1 MDDVRRASSLLSNCK
16 KIAYDMKS
24 EYTPPRFK
32 GEGFHC
38 PHCGVF
44 AHQHWYEITLEEDS
58 EDEKK
63 GTDEVLSVS
72 TCEKCNNFS
81 LWIDEKIIYPV
92 SGKAPFPLG
101 DTPEE
106 IKKEFLEARSILDAS
121 PRGATALLRLA
132 MEKLIS
138 HLGEKESIIGN
149 IENLKNRGLDAK
161 FQTALLSVRM
171 IGEEAVEPG
180 QIDPGDDEETA
191 LVLFNLLNLIV
202 DTLITQPRMV
212 DEILERLPGSK
223 KRG

>member
-1 MDDVRRASSLLSNCK
+1 
-16 KIAYDMKS
+16 MKS

-58 EDEKK
+58 EK
-63 GTDEVLSVS
+63 GKSGTGEVLSVS
-72 TCEKCNNFS
+72 TCEKCDNFS
-81 LWIDEKIIYPV
+81 LWIDGKIIYPV
-92 SGKAPFPLG
+92 SGKAPFPL
-101 DTPEE
+101 DDMPEE
-106 IKKEFLEARSILDAS
+106 IKQEFLEARSILDES
-121 PRGATALLRLA
+121 PRSATALLRLA
-132 MEKLIS
+132 LERLIS
-138 HLGEKESIIGN
+138 HLGENDNIIHN

-161 FQTALLSVRM
+161 LQKALQSVRM

-191 LVLFNLLNLIV
+191 LILFNLMNLIV

-212 DEILERLPGSK
+212 DEILEKLPGSK
-223 KRG
+223 KEKVAPLETS